1 MTRQDTS
8 IGIGG
13 GLIDAVADW
22 LVSEALEGSTVE
34 TLLEGCCARLRAAG
48 IPLWRT
54 SLSFRTLH
62 PLFASI
68 TLIWRR
74 GRVGLEQTGHEHR
87 TAELSEAWQR
97 SPFFHMLNT
106 GIPFLRRHLTG
117 PEALLDFPVLQ
128 DLRDQGGT
136 DYLAYAVEFGGSH
149 PPELRSGI
157 VVSWTCDRPGGFSES
172 DVQALL
178 RVQRRLAVACK
189 VTIGEQVTGNI
200 LTAYLGPDAGRH
212 VQAGQIKLGDG
223 ETIYAVIWFSDL
235 RNSTGMADTL
245 PGEDYLKVINDYFDC
260 TAGAVLANKGE
271 VLRFIGDA
279 VLAIFPIR
287 RSGNTPKRAC
297 AQALA
302 AAREAEGRLA
312 DLNETRAEAG
322 KRPLNFGVGLHLGD
336 VMFGNIGVPERLE
349 FSVIGPA
356 ANEVAR
362 LEDLTKTLGRR
373 VLVSG
378 EFARHLTLDWE
389 SLGRH
394 DLRGVGD
401 PIEVFAP
408 RQAKAPRVKAAA
420 SRAR

>member
-8 IGIGG
+8 IGVGG

-22 LVSEALEGSTVE
+22 LVSKALEGSTVE

-54 SLSFRTLH
+54 SLGFRTLH

-68 TLIWRR
+68 TLVWRR
-74 GRVGLEQTGHEHR
+74 GEEQLEQTGQEHS
-87 TAELSEAWQR
+87 TAESSEAWHQ
-97 SPFFHMLNT
+97 SPFFHMLTT
-106 GIPFLRRHLTG
+106 GIPFLRRQLTG

-136 DYLAYAVEFGGSH
+136 DYLAYAVEFGGSDA
-149 PPELRSGI
+149 ERRNGI

-172 DVQALL
+172 DIQALL

-189 VTIGEQVTGNI
+189 VTIGDQVTGNI

-212 VQAGQIKLGDG
+212 VLAGQIRLGDG

-245 PGEDYLKVINDYFDC
+245 PAEDYLKVVNDYFDC

-287 RSGNTPKRAC
+287 KSGNTPRRAC

-312 DLNETRAEAG
+312 ELNRARAEAG
-322 KRPLNFGVGLHLGD
+322 KGPLNFGIGLHLGD

-394 DLRGVGD
+394 GLRGVGD

-408 RQAKAPRVKAAA
+408 RQAMAPRAKAAA